1 MNLFDKKPM
10 DDFVFISEELTKR
23 NITPLMI
30 SISDLIKNFK
40 DSNKNHEMFI
50 EKLETIFSN

>member
-1 MNLFDKKPM
+1 M